1 MLLND
6 VDTSSKSFEERNK
19 KIKTLQCYE
28 KIIYRAKEYRDEEF
42 KKELEEKKK
51 EYSLDSI
58 DINDNNIIDNNIII
72 IKIPNKIIKL
82 LQNYSIEKYGSKNYA
97 EELFNEIIN
106 NDLKNIVSKKQIQ
119 HQTTSLLFNGRKK
132 IRKDVLTKLST
143 ISSYLHDYDEYPVLP
158 QYCIIGAMKEC
169 LGTVDPRTEAKFKKC
184 LKDWVKTLDRID
196 PADNRKWNMSGF
208 DEAIHEKWE
217 EQESA
222 K

>member
-6 VDTSSKSFEERNK
+6 VDTSSKSFEEKNK

-42 KKELEEKKK
+42 KKEVEEKKK

-72 IKIPNKIIKL
+72 IKIPNKKIKL

-106 NDLKNIVSKKQIQ
+106 NDLKNIISKKQRQ
-119 HQTTSLLFNGRKK
+119 HQTTSLLFNNKEK
-132 IRKDVLTKLST
+132 IRKDVLRNLVRLAGDFKERP
-143 ISSYLHDYDEYPVLP
+143 EYPILRPISVRLSINKVLDKP
-158 QYCIIGAMKEC
+158 
-169 LGTVDPRTEAKFKKC
+169 DPRTLAKYFLC
-184 LKDWVKTLDRID
+184 VRNWVKKTHQIE
-196 PADNRKWNMSGF
+196 PEYGINWNMSSFGKTVQT
-208 DEAIHEKWE
+208 KWV
-217 EQESA
+217 ESEYV
-222 K
+222 